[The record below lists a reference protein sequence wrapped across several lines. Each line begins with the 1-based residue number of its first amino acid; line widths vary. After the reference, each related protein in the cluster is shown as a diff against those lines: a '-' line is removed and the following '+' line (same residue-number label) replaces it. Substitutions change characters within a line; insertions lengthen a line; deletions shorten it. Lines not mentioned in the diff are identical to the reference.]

1 MKEKEIFKLLTSIPL
16 ILIVLYFI
24 PFLGVCLIIFRYF
37 IYKEKYY
44 KLPITLI
51 ICGLVLI
58 IPNLFKYIKLNID
71 FINSLISSDIYIN
84 LITYS
89 KRLITVG
96 IIFLIVSYIVKM
108 IYTKVSSKLS
118 NEFKN
123 YIQKEE
129 QRNAEI
135 SAKNDLIMKEKR
147 EKAQNTHVVYC
158 PYCGS
163 DNMVIGNS
171 GTCKYCRRRIE
182 YKGEK

>member
-71 FINSLISSDIYIN
+71 FINNLISSDIYIN

-89 KRLITVG
+89 KRLITV
-96 IIFLIVSYIVKM
+96 
-108 IYTKVSSKLS
+108 
-118 NEFKN
+118 
-123 YIQKEE
+123 
-129 QRNAEI
+129 
-135 SAKNDLIMKEKR
+135 
-147 EKAQNTHVVYC
+147 
-158 PYCGS
+158 
-163 DNMVIGNS
+163 
-171 GTCKYCRRRIE
+171 
-182 YKGEK
+182 